1 MFKKS
6 LIMLILLFIC
16 NSAFAS
22 CSITGGA
29 CKIDD
34 IVVKNKKD
42 AIVKID
48 KNNMKQVKEKQ
59 NQVKKPLFKVNPQQK
74 KR

>member
-6 LIMLILLFIC
+6 LIMLIFLFIC
-16 NSAFAS
+16 NSAFAN

-42 AIVKID
+42 AVVKPD
-48 KNNMKQVKEKQ
+48 KIKLKSQKQNQ